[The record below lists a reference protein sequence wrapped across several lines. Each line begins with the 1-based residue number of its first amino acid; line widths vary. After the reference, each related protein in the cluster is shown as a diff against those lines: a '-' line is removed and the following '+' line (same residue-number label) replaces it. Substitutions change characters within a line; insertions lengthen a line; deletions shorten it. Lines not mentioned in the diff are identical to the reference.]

1 VGACAATTA
10 AGATGAA
17 LGVGTAALT
26 GAAAGAVAATGAA
39 LGAATGAAATAGAGA
54 AAALAPAP
62 SSTTTTLPPQPEPYV
77 AVGESV
83 MLGAAPQL
91 RAAGVVV
98 DAAEKRGFNGTRE
111 AIAEM
116 RNRGTIA
123 KGTMVIVQVGTNG
136 PISVAQYEAI
146 IAELPTTVKAI
157 AFMTLHSTVQW
168 ISGNND
174 NLRALQLAHPEI
186 HIIDWDAES
195 AKIKLCPDETHISC
209 SIEAT
214 NFYANLLLAEFG
226 LPAIK

>member
-1 VGACAATTA
+1 M
-10 AGATGAA
+10 
-17 LGVGTAALT
+17 
-26 GAAAGAVAATGAA
+26 
-39 LGAATGAAATAGAGA
+39 
-54 AAALAPAP
+54 
-62 SSTTTTLPPQPEPYV
+62 

-83 MLGAAPQL
+83 MLGAAPKL

-98 DAAEKRGFNGTRE
+98 DAAENRGFNGARE

-116 RNRGTIA
+116 RTRGTVA
-123 KGTMVIVQVGTNG
+123 KGTTLIVQVGTNG

-146 IAELPTTVKAI
+146 IAEVPSTVKTL
-157 AFMTLHSTVQW
+157 AFMTVHSTVQW

-174 NLRALQLAHPEI
+174 NIKALQSAHPEI

-214 NFYANLLLAEFG
+214 NFYANLMLAEFG
-226 LPAIK
+226 LPAIR